1 MQDEAEE
8 EKANAGDA
16 GTEAP
21 NVENAVAQGVLHNNN
36 VAVVAANREIQMHD
50 EGEAQQQEE
59 EAAIAADNERQ
70 MHDEV
75 EAQQQEEVESIE

>member
-21 NVENAVAQGVLHNNN
+21 DAENAVAQGVLHNNN

-50 EGEAQQQEE
+50 E
-59 EAAIAADNERQ
+59 
-70 MHDEV
+70 V